1 MSENEYGGMFH
12 RNKNGR
18 DWVVFLVSVKAGK
31 ILPISPVSGW
41 RAGAITLKVCKIILS
56 PPDWG
61 PWSFANDCFKR
72 ITPTMFESCLF
83 SWQNGST

>member
-1 MSENEYGGMFH
+1 MSECEYGGMFH
-12 RNKNGR
+12 GNKNGK

-31 ILPISPVSGW
+31 ILLINPAWGW
-41 RAGAITLKVCKIILS
+41 RAEAITLKVCKIMLS

-61 PWSFANDCFKR
+61 PWSLANDCSKR
-72 ITPTMFESCLF
+72 ITSSMFESCLF